1 VLVFSDGDRSMG
13 LMVDEILDVVEE
25 RLVVDGAGERA
36 GYLGSIVVAGK
47 VTELLD
53 TAWWL
58 RQAGED
64 WFGPASSKAMGEA
77 RRVLLVEDSAFFRN
91 LVVPALGAAGYVVT
105 AVADAAEALRLRD
118 AGAGFDA
125 VLSDITMPGMD
136 GYALARALR
145 AEGPWR
151 DLPLVALTGR
161 ASAEDIERGRQAG
174 FTDYV
179 AKFDRT
185 ALLESLAQCL
195 AAPVGG

>member
-1 VLVFSDGDRSMG
+1 
-13 LMVDEILDVVEE
+13 MVDTILDVVEE
-25 RLVVDGAGERA
+25 RLAVDGAGERP

-64 WFGPASSKAMGEA
+64 WFGPAASKVVGEA

-105 AVADAAEALRLRD
+105 AVGDAAEALRLRD

-136 GYALARALR
+136 GFALAGALR
-145 AEGPWR
+145 AAGPWR
-151 DLPLVALTGR
+151 DLPLIALTGR
-161 ASAEDIERGRQAG
+161 AGAEDVERGRQAG

-179 AKFDRT
+179 AKFDRA

-195 AAPVGG
+195 AAPVSG